1 MRTLPETRARSA
13 QEAGK
18 RARKLSRYMRNQ
30 ACTVYHRAYITGI
43 SGNGGNTHLCTWAQ
57 PLSGPT
63 GSLTQFSHAA
73 YIYIQTDALDRR
85 SYPGTEAHT
94 LRQLP
99 RVLLSLA
106 LRNCDLRWGLS
117 CPRLSRPRPSP
128 RRLWLFRSFTSLTSS
143 HLRPEA
149 PSVYRDLFRMSHEC
163 DSRTCV

>member
-1 MRTLPETRARSA
+1 MARLTSA
-13 QEAGK
+13 VW
-18 RARKLSRYMRNQ
+18 L
-30 ACTVYHRAYITGI
+30 TVGFKSEVRRLIVTGGCVSVFYAKHTHIIGI
-43 SGNGGNTHLCTWAQ
+43 SGKDGNTHLYMRQ
-57 PLSGPT
+57 PLSGRT
-63 GSLTQFSHAA
+63 GFLTQFSQAIICV
-73 YIYIQTDALDRR
+73 IYRPRMLLDRR
-85 SYPGTEAHT
+85 SGPGTEARA

-99 RVLLSLA
+99 RLLLSLA

-117 CPRLSRPRPSP
+117 CPRLNRPRTSP